1 MIVEFLDGDP
11 ERPLI
16 TGRVYNAITA
26 LPKTHELPTNKLHT
40 VLAADSAGNEI
51 FFDGNADG
59 VRGIGMVTADAEGDG
74 EKSSTTKAAVMLG
87 VTEGMT
93 YVTNEASKAIH
104 LGSEFKLAGGAT
116 FEAFVGGKAGITV
129 GQASE
134 IFVGTNLEL
143 ALSANQG
150 YVVGTNYEFKAG
162 ADIGFVVGDD
172 LSFKMG
178 SSCEVSLTRE
188 TGFNMLGTGLISAKE
203 VALVAGKANVGS
215 VVVNSELAELRYGK
229 SSEHSWVPL
238 VGMLASAVT
247 TGAAGA
253 IESITGLVPMVSSSY
268 AALTK
273 LVEAGA
279 GIAIT
284 ASTAPAASEGS
295 SEDDKEGNSAMTSWA
310 RETGAGI
317 NEQVEGFVSGGA
329 FAAVGLIEGAA
340 LAIANLAICE
350 IAITLLKMKEAA
362 PAAHASGV
370 LRADEQGVTLVA
382 GADMPGAKDAVIVPN
397 AKTCSVELKATS
409 SELCLKS
416 GPTAKIELKSDPQIE
431 LTIQSD
437 KIIISS
443 AGVCIS
449 GASSFKVHDNMTVF
463 A

>member
-1 MIVEFLDGDP
+1 M
-11 ERPLI
+11 
-16 TGRVYNAITA
+16 
-26 LPKTHELPTNKLHT
+26 
-40 VLAADSAGNEI
+40 
-51 FFDGNADG
+51 
-59 VRGIGMVTADAEGDG
+59 
-74 EKSSTTKAAVMLG
+74 
-87 VTEGMT
+87 
-93 YVTNEASKAIH
+93 
-104 LGSEFKLAGGAT
+104 
-116 FEAFVGGKAGITV
+116 
-129 GQASE
+129 
-134 IFVGTNLEL
+134 
-143 ALSANQG
+143 
-150 YVVGTNYEFKAG
+150 
-162 ADIGFVVGDD
+162 
-172 LSFKMG
+172 
-178 SSCEVSLTRE
+178 
-188 TGFNMLGTGLISAKE
+188 
-203 VALVAGKANVGS
+203 ALVAGKANVGS
-215 VVVNSELAELRYGK
+215 AVVSSKAAELRYGK

-238 VGMLASAVT
+238 VGILATAVT
-247 TGAAGA
+247 TGATGFV
-253 IESITGLVPMVSSSY
+253 ESITGLAPMVSSTY
-268 AALTK
+268 AVLTK

-284 ASTAPAASEGS
+284 ASTDTAASEGS

-362 PAAHASGV
+362 PAALASGV

-382 GADMPGAKDAVIVPN
+382 GDNMPGAKEAVIVPT
-397 AKTCSVELKATS
+397 AKTCSVELKASS

-437 KIIISS
+437 KIIINS